1 MVEFVLNP
9 KTNRMIAKNGVLH
22 RKLLRE
28 GIFNKVERV
37 QSKIL
42 ADIPT
47 GATTAHIE
55 DIKKMLNKELPK
67 HSHAVIGRGQYKN
80 KLVLRHRQLPGEYFT
95 DLINNALDKDASNV
109 FIDKV
114 KSMPQAPPKLVR
126 RRGYRVKQAIEPV
139 ESSSDEESDCETT
152 DTEDTVFDWAGIG
165 SNVN

>member
-1 MVEFVLNP
+1 MAEFVLNP

-42 ADIPT
+42 ADIPQ

-55 DIKKMLNKELPK
+55 EIKKMLNKDLPK

-95 DLINNALDKDASNV
+95 DLINNALDKDETDV

-114 KSMPQAPPKLVR
+114 KSMPDKHQPPKLVR
-126 RRGYRVKQAIEPV
+126 RQGYRVQKKVVV
-139 ESSSDEESDCETT
+139 ESSSDEESDEEEEEES
-152 DTEDTVFDWAGIG
+152 DFDWA
-165 SNVN
+165 SAFD